1 MNKLII
7 PLVACIACAIIV
19 SVTAVSVR
27 PEQNLNIEN
36 EKKVKILAAA
46 GIKTDKVDEE
56 FLRIKTVFVDF
67 ETNKLITI
75 DPAYD
80 HIKAASNPDQ
90 STVIPKADDIAVLKR
105 RENVGTIYVWVD
117 EKNAIE
123 KLVLPIRGYGLWGTL
138 YGYLSLDSDLNTV
151 RGIEYYDHKET
162 PGLGGEVDNPNWKSD
177 WYGKRIYNEDGSVAL
192 YVTKGASSTD
202 YEIDGISGATLTTNG
217 VSNMIKYWLGDNGYG
232 PIIKNLNDLI
242 HIRSPISRKNSNL
255 MTIHLMGSC
264 PMGENESLCAV
275 DSFGKLHGIKGLYI
289 ADASLLGGAPGV
301 NPQGT
306 IMALVRRNVVSFLNK
321 D

>member
-36 EKKVKILAAA
+36 EKKIKILAAA
-46 GIKTDKVDEE
+46 GIETDKVDEE
-56 FLRIKTVFVDF
+56 FSRIKTVFVDF
-67 ETNKLITI
+67 ETDKLVTI
-75 DPAYD
+75 DSAYD
-80 HIKAASNPDQ
+80 HIKAASNPNL

-105 RENVGTIYVWVD
+105 RENIGTIYVWVD

-177 WYGKRIYNEDGSVAL
+177 WYGKRIYNDDGSVAL

-232 PIIKNLNDLI
+232 PIIKNLNEEI
-242 HIRSPISRKNSNL
+242 QKI
-255 MTIHLMGSC
+255 
-264 PMGENESLCAV
+264 
-275 DSFGKLHGIKGLYI
+275 
-289 ADASLLGGAPGV
+289 
-301 NPQGT
+301 
-306 IMALVRRNVVSFLNK
+306 
-321 D
+321 

>member
-46 GIKTDKVDEE
+46 GIQTDKVDEE

-67 ETNKLITI
+67 ETDKLVII

-105 RENVGTIYVWVD
+105 RENIGTIYVWVD

-177 WYGKRIYNEDGSVAL
+177 WYGKRIYNENGSVAL

-232 PIIKNLNDLI
+232 PIIKNLN
-242 HIRSPISRKNSNL
+242 
-255 MTIHLMGSC
+255 
-264 PMGENESLCAV
+264 EE
-275 DSFGKLHGIKGLYI
+275 IKKI
-289 ADASLLGGAPGV
+289 
-301 NPQGT
+301 
-306 IMALVRRNVVSFLNK
+306 
-321 D
+321 

>member
-1 MNKLII
+1 MKKLII

-27 PEQNLNIEN
+27 HEQNLNVEN
-36 EKKVKILAAA
+36 EKKIKILAAA
-46 GIKTDKVDEE
+46 GIQTDRVDEE
-56 FLRIKTVFVDF
+56 FSKIKTVFVDF
-67 ETNKLITI
+67 ETDELVII

-80 HIKAASNPDQ
+80 HIKAASNPDL

-105 RENVGTIYVWVD
+105 RENIGTIYVWVD
-117 EKNAIE
+117 EQNAIE

-177 WYGKRIYNEDGSVAL
+177 WYGKRIYNDDGSVAL

-217 VSNMIKYWLGDNGYG
+217 VTNMIKYWLGDNGYG
-232 PIIKNLNDLI
+232 PIIKNLNEEI
-242 HIRSPISRKNSNL
+242 QKI
-255 MTIHLMGSC
+255 
-264 PMGENESLCAV
+264 
-275 DSFGKLHGIKGLYI
+275 
-289 ADASLLGGAPGV
+289 
-301 NPQGT
+301 
-306 IMALVRRNVVSFLNK
+306 
-321 D
+321 

>member
-36 EKKVKILAAA
+36 EKKIKILAAA
-46 GIKTDKVDEE
+46 GIETDKVDEE
-56 FLRIKTVFVDF
+56 FSRIKTVFVDF
-67 ETNKLITI
+67 ETDKLVTI
-75 DPAYD
+75 DSAYD
-80 HIKAASNPDQ
+80 HIKAASDPDL

-105 RENVGTIYVWVD
+105 RENIGTIYVWVD

-177 WYGKRIYNEDGSVAL
+177 WYGKRIYNDDGNVAL

-232 PIIKNLNDLI
+232 PIIKNLNEEI
-242 HIRSPISRKNSNL
+242 EKI
-255 MTIHLMGSC
+255 
-264 PMGENESLCAV
+264 
-275 DSFGKLHGIKGLYI
+275 
-289 ADASLLGGAPGV
+289 
-301 NPQGT
+301 
-306 IMALVRRNVVSFLNK
+306 
-321 D
+321 

>member
-36 EKKVKILAAA
+36 EKKIKILAAA
-46 GIKTDKVDEE
+46 GIETDKVDEE
-56 FLRIKTVFVDF
+56 FSRIKTVFVDF
-67 ETNKLITI
+67 ETDKLVTI
-75 DPAYD
+75 DSAYD
-80 HIKAASNPDQ
+80 HIKAASDPDL

-105 RENVGTIYVWVD
+105 RENIGTIYVWVD

-177 WYGKRIYNEDGSVAL
+177 WYGKRIYNDDGSVAL
-192 YVTKGASSTD
+192 YVTNGASSTD

-232 PIIKNLNDLI
+232 PIIKNLNEEI
-242 HIRSPISRKNSNL
+242 QKI
-255 MTIHLMGSC
+255 
-264 PMGENESLCAV
+264 
-275 DSFGKLHGIKGLYI
+275 
-289 ADASLLGGAPGV
+289 
-301 NPQGT
+301 
-306 IMALVRRNVVSFLNK
+306 
-321 D
+321 

>member
-27 PEQNLNIEN
+27 PEQNLNVEN
-36 EKKVKILAAA
+36 EKKIKILAAA
-46 GIKTDKVDEE
+46 GIQTDRVDEE
-56 FLRIKTVFVDF
+56 FSKIKTVFVDF
-67 ETNKLITI
+67 ETDKLVII

-80 HIKAASNPDQ
+80 HIKAASNPDL

-105 RENVGTIYVWVD
+105 RENIGTIYVWVD

-177 WYGKRIYNEDGSVAL
+177 WYGKRIYNENGSVAL

-232 PIIKNLNDLI
+232 PIIKNLNEEI
-242 HIRSPISRKNSNL
+242 QKI
-255 MTIHLMGSC
+255 
-264 PMGENESLCAV
+264 
-275 DSFGKLHGIKGLYI
+275 
-289 ADASLLGGAPGV
+289 
-301 NPQGT
+301 
-306 IMALVRRNVVSFLNK
+306 
-321 D
+321 

>member
-1 MNKLII
+1 MKKLII

-27 PEQNLNIEN
+27 PEQNLNVEN
-36 EKKVKILAAA
+36 EKKIKILAAA
-46 GIKTDKVDEE
+46 GIQTDRVDEE
-56 FLRIKTVFVDF
+56 FSKIKTVFVDF
-67 ETNKLITI
+67 ETDKLVII

-80 HIKAASNPDQ
+80 HIKAASNPDL

-105 RENVGTIYVWVD
+105 RENIGTIYVWVD
-117 EKNAIE
+117 EQNDIE

-177 WYGKRIYNEDGSVAL
+177 WYGKRIYNDDGSVAL
-192 YVTKGASSTD
+192 YVTKGASLTD

-232 PIIKNLNDLI
+232 PIIKNLNEEI
-242 HIRSPISRKNSNL
+242 QKI
-255 MTIHLMGSC
+255 
-264 PMGENESLCAV
+264 
-275 DSFGKLHGIKGLYI
+275 
-289 ADASLLGGAPGV
+289 
-301 NPQGT
+301 
-306 IMALVRRNVVSFLNK
+306 
-321 D
+321 

>member
-27 PEQNLNIEN
+27 PEQNLNVEN
-36 EKKVKILAAA
+36 EKKIKILAAA
-46 GIKTDKVDEE
+46 GIQTDRVEEE
-56 FLRIKTVFVDF
+56 FSKIKTVFVDF
-67 ETNKLITI
+67 ETDKLVII

-80 HIKAASNPDQ
+80 HIKAASNPDL

-105 RENVGTIYVWVD
+105 RENIGTIYVWVD
-117 EKNAIE
+117 EQNDIE

-177 WYGKRIYNEDGSVAL
+177 WNGKRIYNDDGSVAL

-232 PIIKNLNDLI
+232 PIIKNLNEEI
-242 HIRSPISRKNSNL
+242 QKI
-255 MTIHLMGSC
+255 
-264 PMGENESLCAV
+264 
-275 DSFGKLHGIKGLYI
+275 
-289 ADASLLGGAPGV
+289 
-301 NPQGT
+301 
-306 IMALVRRNVVSFLNK
+306 
-321 D
+321 

>member
-1 MNKLII
+1 M
-7 PLVACIACAIIV
+7 

-46 GIKTDKVDEE
+46 GIQTDKVDEE

-67 ETNKLITI
+67 ETGKLVTI

-177 WYGKRIYNEDGSVAL
+177 WYGKRIYNENGSVAL
-192 YVTKGASSTD
+192 YVTKGASSTE

-232 PIIKNLNDLI
+232 PIIKNLN
-242 HIRSPISRKNSNL
+242 
-255 MTIHLMGSC
+255 
-264 PMGENESLCAV
+264 EE
-275 DSFGKLHGIKGLYI
+275 IKKI
-289 ADASLLGGAPGV
+289 
-301 NPQGT
+301 
-306 IMALVRRNVVSFLNK
+306 
-321 D
+321 

>member
-27 PEQNLNIEN
+27 PEQNLNVEN
-36 EKKVKILAAA
+36 EKKIKILAAA
-46 GIKTDKVDEE
+46 GIQTDRVDEE
-56 FLRIKTVFVDF
+56 FSKIKTVFVDF
-67 ETNKLITI
+67 ETDKLVII

-80 HIKAASNPDQ
+80 HIKAASNPDL

-105 RENVGTIYVWVD
+105 RENIGTIYVWVD
-117 EKNAIE
+117 EQNDIE

-232 PIIKNLNDLI
+232 PIIKNLN
-242 HIRSPISRKNSNL
+242 
-255 MTIHLMGSC
+255 
-264 PMGENESLCAV
+264 EE
-275 DSFGKLHGIKGLYI
+275 IKRI
-289 ADASLLGGAPGV
+289 
-301 NPQGT
+301 
-306 IMALVRRNVVSFLNK
+306 
-321 D
+321 

>member
-19 SVTAVSVR
+19 SVTSVSVR

-36 EKKVKILAAA
+36 EKKIKILAAA
-46 GIKTDKVDEE
+46 GIETDKVDEE
-56 FLRIKTVFVDF
+56 FSRIKTVFVDF
-67 ETNKLITI
+67 ETDKLVTI
-75 DPAYD
+75 DSAYD
-80 HIKAASNPDQ
+80 HIKAASDPDL

-105 RENVGTIYVWVD
+105 RENIGTIYVWVD

-177 WYGKRIYNEDGSVAL
+177 WYGKRIYNDDGSVAL

-232 PIIKNLNDLI
+232 PIIKNLNEEI
-242 HIRSPISRKNSNL
+242 EKI
-255 MTIHLMGSC
+255 
-264 PMGENESLCAV
+264 
-275 DSFGKLHGIKGLYI
+275 
-289 ADASLLGGAPGV
+289 
-301 NPQGT
+301 
-306 IMALVRRNVVSFLNK
+306 
-321 D
+321 

>member
-1 MNKLII
+1 M
-7 PLVACIACAIIV
+7 
-19 SVTAVSVR
+19 R
-27 PEQNLNIEN
+27 PEQNLNVEN
-36 EKKVKILAAA
+36 EKKIKILAAA
-46 GIKTDKVDEE
+46 GIQTDRVDEE
-56 FLRIKTVFVDF
+56 FSKIKTVFVDF
-67 ETNKLITI
+67 ETDKLVII

-80 HIKAASNPDQ
+80 HIKAASNPDL

-105 RENVGTIYVWVD
+105 RENIGTIYVWVD
-117 EKNAIE
+117 EQNDIE

-177 WYGKRIYNEDGSVAL
+177 WYGKRIYNDDGSVAL

-232 PIIKNLNDLI
+232 PIIKNLNEEI
-242 HIRSPISRKNSNL
+242 QKI
-255 MTIHLMGSC
+255 
-264 PMGENESLCAV
+264 
-275 DSFGKLHGIKGLYI
+275 
-289 ADASLLGGAPGV
+289 
-301 NPQGT
+301 
-306 IMALVRRNVVSFLNK
+306 
-321 D
+321 

>member
-1 MNKLII
+1 MKKLII

-27 PEQNLNIEN
+27 PEQNLNVEN
-36 EKKVKILAAA
+36 EKKIKILAAA
-46 GIKTDKVDEE
+46 GIQTDRVDEE
-56 FLRIKTVFVDF
+56 FSKIKTVFVDF
-67 ETNKLITI
+67 ETDELVII

-80 HIKAASNPDQ
+80 HIKAASNPDL

-105 RENVGTIYVWVD
+105 RENIGTIYVWVD
-117 EKNAIE
+117 EQNAIE

-177 WYGKRIYNEDGSVAL
+177 WYGKRIYNDDGSVAL

-232 PIIKNLNDLI
+232 PIIKNLNEEI
-242 HIRSPISRKNSNL
+242 QKI
-255 MTIHLMGSC
+255 
-264 PMGENESLCAV
+264 
-275 DSFGKLHGIKGLYI
+275 
-289 ADASLLGGAPGV
+289 
-301 NPQGT
+301 
-306 IMALVRRNVVSFLNK
+306 
-321 D
+321 